1 MVKNIRSKEKRNTYI
16 KQAVACKVNQ
26 KEIIALGIA
35 LITFTVVISFKQ
47 ILGGNLLY
55 IGTAIAYAALVIGI
69 NVVAKKTAAYSL
81 DADVEHDVWYGSR
94 YGLKPDAHFSKA
106 IPLGVMV
113 PLVIMVVSLGIGKCM
128 TFLTY
133 ETSALK
139 QRAAK
144 RFGFYSFTEMTDWH
158 NALVGAAGIVGVL
171 ALAIVAYLIP
181 SLEGLPSIAIYYAF
195 WNMIP
200 WSKLDGAQIAMG
212 SRILYTALA
221 LITLVFLTATFVIS

>member
-16 KQAVACKVNQ
+16 KQVVACKVNQ
-26 KEIIALGIA
+26 REIISLGIA
-35 LITFTVVISFKQ
+35 LITLTIVISFKQ
-47 ILGGNLLY
+47 VIAGNLLY
-55 IGTAIAYAALVIGI
+55 LGTAILYAALVIGI
-69 NVVAKKTAAYSL
+69 NVVAKKAAARSL

-94 YGLKPDAHFSKA
+94 YGLKPGARLSKG
-106 IPLGVMV
+106 IPLGVII
-113 PLVIMVVSLGIGKCM
+113 PLCITAFSLGIGKCM

-171 ALAIVAYLIP
+171 ALAIIAYLIP

-221 LITLVFLTATFVIS
+221 LITFVFLIATFVIS